1 MRALDL
7 LRRNERTELFW
18 LENAGVCFGG
28 GDPLGVFGGGDEP
41 AAPDYTP
48 MANATTQAAMISDA
62 LGREQIAEAK
72 RQFDANMEVAKP
84 IIAKQG
90 TLMDQA
96 ISQGDD
102 YYQYMVSKQ
111 RPVEDALNAEAMT
124 GQQDAATKAVMQEA
138 ADKAIA
144 DSRSG
149 TTQQMNQ
156 LVRQGVRYGFSPE
169 RMASMGTSAA
179 LAGAQQQVAGS
190 NAARTQAKAESW
202 AKKMDVAGLYRGLAG
217 ASQGAYSV
225 ANQSGNSAVQNQLAP
240 SDSYMNQVA
249 KGTGTVLAGQQMK
262 IQGEG
267 NILNAKTNF
276 ATAQF
281 GGPSPMAGLGSLMG
295 GAAAMYS
302 SGMFSDR
309 RLKENIEQ
317 VGVDELT
324 GLNLYEFNYIGA
336 EDQRFRGVMADEV
349 EPLFPDAVVYDDMG
363 FATVNYGKIGI
374 DMVRVG

>member
-7 LRRNERTELFW
+7 LWRNERTEQFW
-18 LENAGVCFGG
+18 LDHAGICFG
-28 GDPLGVFGGGDEP
+28 DPTGIFGGDEP

-72 RQFDANMEVAKP
+72 RQFDTNMEVSKP
-84 IIAKQG
+84 IIQKQG

-96 ISQGDD
+96 ISQGND

-124 GQQDAATKAVMQEA
+124 GQQDAATKIAMQEA

-169 RMASMGTSAA
+169 RMASMGTAAA

-190 NAARTQAKAESW
+190 NAARTQAKSEAW

-240 SDSYMNQVA
+240 SNSYMSQVA
-249 KGTGTVLAGQQMK
+249 QGTGTVLSGQQMK
-262 IQGEG
+262 LQGEG

-281 GGPSPMAGLGSLMG
+281 GGASPMAGIGSLMG

-317 VGVDELT
+317 VGVDERT
-324 GLNLYEFNYIGA
+324 GLKLYEFNYIGL
-336 EDQRFRGVMADEV
+336 DDRRYRGVMADEV
-349 EPLFPDAVVYDDMG
+349 EPLFPDAVAYDDLG
-363 FATVNYGKIGI
+363 FASVDYGQIGI
-374 DMVRVG
+374 DMVRVS

>member
-18 LENAGVCFGG
+18 LDHTGICFGG
-28 GDPLGVFGGGDEP
+28 GDPLGVFGGDEP
-41 AAPDYTP
+41 SAPDYTP

-72 RQFDANMEVAKP
+72 RQFDANMEIAKP
-84 IIAKQG
+84 IVAKQG

-96 ISQGDD
+96 ISQGND

-124 GQQDAATKAVMQEA
+124 GQQDAATKALMQEA

-144 DSRSG
+144 DSRAG

-156 LVRQGVRYGFSPE
+156 LVRQGIRYGFSPE

-179 LAGAQQQVAGS
+179 LAGAQQQVGAS
-190 NAARTQAKAESW
+190 NAARTQAKSEAW

-240 SDSYMNQVA
+240 SDSYMSQVA
-249 KGTGTVLAGQQMK
+249 RGTGTVLAGQQMK
-262 IQGEG
+262 VQGEG
-267 NILNAKTNF
+267 NILNAKTNY

-281 GGPSPMAGLGSLMG
+281 GGPSPMAGIGSLMG

-302 SGMFSDR
+302 SGMFSSDPG
-309 RLKENIEQ
+309 LKKNIEL
-317 VGVDELT
+317 VGVDDST
-324 GLNLYEFNYIGA
+324 GLNIYEFDYEWSDGR
-336 EDQRFRGVMADEV
+336 RFRGVMANEV
-349 EPLFPDAVVYDDMG
+349 AKKYPLAVSYDKFG
-363 FATVNYGKIGI
+363 LARVNYDLLGI
-374 DMVRVG
+374 KHEQVF